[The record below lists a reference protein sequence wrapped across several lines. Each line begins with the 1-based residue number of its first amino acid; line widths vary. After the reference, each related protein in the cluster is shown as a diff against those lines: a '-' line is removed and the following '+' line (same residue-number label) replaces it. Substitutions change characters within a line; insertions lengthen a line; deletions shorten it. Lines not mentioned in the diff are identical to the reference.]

1 MAQCRVAIRGLGR
14 FPDYSQGLTSSR
26 PGVREFRPDLRALF
40 AAASTGEARF
50 DVGEPDIIGPAV
62 GVGFDVM
69 GAAMI
74 AAIDQHVAD
83 AGGAHFAE
91 RDFCV

>member
-1 MAQCRVAIRGLGR
+1 LSGG
-14 FPDYSQGLTSSR
+14 F
-26 PGVREFRPDLRALF
+26 F
-40 AAASTGEARF
+40 RF
-50 DVGEPDIIGPAV
+50 DVGQANIVTPAV

-83 AGGAHFAE
+83 AGGGHFAE